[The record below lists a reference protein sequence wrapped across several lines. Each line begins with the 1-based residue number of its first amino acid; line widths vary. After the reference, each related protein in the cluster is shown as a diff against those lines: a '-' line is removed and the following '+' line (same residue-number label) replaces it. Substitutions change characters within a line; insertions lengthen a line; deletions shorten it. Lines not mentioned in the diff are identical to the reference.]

1 MASPAKATA
10 SESDLAPVSEPASEA
25 TADAAAGQKS
35 VLEGLDAELAAQL
48 PTFEQFFK
56 TFGFKRVHGRIWG
69 LLVLIGRP
77 LSAKEIQVGLSLSQ
91 GATSQALKELEEW
104 GAITTEFDSLRRCH
118 LHAPVSNTLSIAATV
133 IRRRE
138 QVAFQQFKAASTR
151 TLAYVTERYGD
162 KDPRVM
168 TLRSIIST
176 CEIAEA
182 VIQLVVGSVANALDD
197 SQSLLHRAVSTA
209 LKVGFAMP
217 SKLLLPTPTAP
228 SPARSSAPSPALSPA
243 PNPAS
248 KVTSLSTASKA
259 PTSRGEPVST
269 RATRRASIAAKRALA
284 PKAVPAPKSAERKP
298 APSPKERRG

>member
-1 MASPAKATA
+1 M
-10 SESDLAPVSEPASEA
+10 SDPEINPSEA
-25 TADAAAGQKS
+25 AKS
-35 VLEGLDAELAAQL
+35 ALEGLDAELAAQL

-77 LSAKEIQVGLSLSQ
+77 LSAKEVQTGLSLSQ

-151 TLAYVTERYGD
+151 TLAYVTGRYGE

-197 SQSLLHRAVSTA
+197 SQSLLHRAVATA

-217 SKLLLPTPTAP
+217 SKLLLPH
-228 SPARSSAPSPALSPA
+228 
-243 PNPAS
+243 
-248 KVTSLSTASKA
+248 A
-259 PTSRGEPVST
+259 PTPD
-269 RATRRASIAAKRALA
+269 ASQRDGAAAKRAPLA
-284 PKAVPAPKSAERKP
+284 AKQANAAKHSGA
-298 APSPKERRG
+298 PKERRG

>member
-1 MASPAKATA
+1 MSGLPHPASDRRVPALEPAPAVSRA
-10 SESDLAPVSEPASEA
+10 SASASAHDGELAPDSEPGVEPTSEA
-25 TADAAAGQKS
+25 NGGQKS

-217 SKLLLPTPTAP
+217 SKLLLPTAQ
-228 SPARSSAPSPALSPA
+228 A
-243 PNPAS
+243 NG
-248 KVTSLSTASKA
+248 
-259 PTSRGEPVST
+259 GEHVST
-269 RATRRASIAAKRALA
+269 RATRRASLAAKRALA
-284 PKAVPAPKSAERKP
+284 PKSASAGKSVAERKS
-298 APSPKERRG
+298 APTPKERRG

>member
-1 MASPAKATA
+1 MTEEDDETTPAKGSARSQA
-10 SESDLAPVSEPASEA
+10 M
-25 TADAAAGQKS
+25 Q
-35 VLEGLDAELAAQL
+35 LEGLDEQLAAQL

-77 LSAKEIQVGLSLSQ
+77 LSAKDVQAGLSLSQ
-91 GATSQALKELEEW
+91 GATSIALKELEEW
-104 GAITTEFDSLRRCH
+104 GAITTEFDSQRRCH

-168 TLRSIIST
+168 TLRSIVST

-197 SQSLLHRAVSTA
+197 SGSLLHRAVATA

-217 SKLLLPTPTAP
+217 TKLLVPMAN
-228 SPARSSAPSPALSPA
+228 A
-243 PNPAS
+243 
-248 KVTSLSTASKA
+248 KA
-259 PTSRGEPVST
+259 AKDVE
-269 RATRRASIAAKRALA
+269 RASTKRAKKTNL
-284 PKAVPAPKSAERKP
+284 VSAGANGNGAHGNGSGGNR
-298 APSPKERRG
+298 KERRG

>member
-1 MASPAKATA
+1 MTENDPHPG
-10 SESDLAPVSEPASEA
+10 ES
-25 TADAAAGQKS
+25 QKG

-91 GATSQALKELEEW
+91 GATSQALKQLEEW
-104 GAITTEFDSLRRCH
+104 GAITTEFDSQRRCH

-138 QVAFQQFKAASTR
+138 QVAFQQFKAAASR
-151 TLAYVTERYGD
+151 TLAYVTERYGER
-162 KDPRVM
+162 DPRVM
-168 TLRSIIST
+168 TLRSIVST

-217 SKLLLPTPTAP
+217 SKLLQPSTTKPSDGSSIPAKSAKRAP
-228 SPARSSAPSPALSPA
+228 
-243 PNPAS
+243 
-248 KVTSLSTASKA
+248 
-259 PTSRGEPVST
+259 
-269 RATRRASIAAKRALA
+269 IAAKRAAA
-284 PKAVPAPKSAERKP
+284 PAVKANASSSNPSSANASNNASNKV
-298 APSPKERRG
+298 RRG